1 MKQIV
6 EKIPELY
13 NALEDKIKE
22 TDSLKAKLILEDGE
36 AKELRV
42 KLVSKRKEL
51 TVREVKVSKVEDVVA
66 LDKKVKE
73 DTKGLKANLAQ
84 LKIEK
89 DAFESYQEIAK
100 KEHIAKMKT
109 LDDLKEK
116 IEAQNKK
123 SKAQLVSEVMKEIGN
138 KIVK

>member
-42 KLVSKRKEL
+42 KLVSK
-51 TVREVKVSKVEDVVA
+51 
-66 LDKKVKE
+66 
-73 DTKGLKANLAQ
+73 
-84 LKIEK
+84 
-89 DAFESYQEIAK
+89 
-100 KEHIAKMKT
+100 
-109 LDDLKEK
+109 
-116 IEAQNKK
+116 
-123 SKAQLVSEVMKEIGN
+123 
-138 KIVK
+138 